1 MSSHHASADI
11 ALPIDA
17 LRGAFEY
24 ERAARPVVVSAPTG
38 SGKST
43 QLPRWCR
50 AAGRVLVV
58 EPRRVACRSLAVRVA
73 ELEGQRLGAGVGYRV
88 RDDDRAGRRTQ
99 IIFAT
104 PGVVLRMLADDPGLA
119 AFATVVI
126 DEFHERSLDVDL
138 LLALLARDRA
148 GGDGALVVMSA
159 TLDGDRIADHLE
171 GIHLAGEGRMF
182 PVEERYLPGSGRAHT
197 LLPDEQ
203 GLERRIVEAVR
214 AAEDDPGDILVFLPG
229 KAEIAA
235 AASAL
240 RGQGDLDVV
249 PLHGGLTLDEQSRAF
264 AGSRRRKVILATNVA
279 ETSLTLPG
287 IGVVIDS
294 GLVRRTRYHGGR
306 GFLTLLPIA
315 ADSAAQRA
323 GRAGRTAAGICYR
336 LWSPEARLR
345 PSTPP
350 EIHRE
355 SLVPLVLS
363 AAACGARVEAL
374 PFLDPPHGH
383 AVEAATEELRA
394 LGAVDAASA
403 LTGRGRALFGLPLD
417 PPHGR
422 LLVEAE
428 QTGALGDAIDLVAAL
443 AVGRPLF
450 RPGFRPDDPRDDLR
464 GGGCDAVAFIRAV
477 RIGQPDRHGLVPFTV
492 QEARR
497 IRRRLRRGFGLSD
510 ERPDDAP
517 IDRRRLAETALAAD
531 PRSAHVAR
539 RRKKS
544 IAWSNGGTE
553 IELGRESA
561 VARELDAPRTPG
573 SKAEQ
578 IDGIVV
584 FETRAIGVGARDT
597 RIIVTCAMPVPIP
610 WLVAAEVGRE
620 RVARVS
626 VKGRGASAKLVSEI
640 ERVHARK
647 VLGSREAVP
656 EGQLARDALARVFLE
671 GRLWKQTRA
680 ATADRLEAR
689 ALHAQVERNAG
700 RAAEDVPSIEDWVAE
715 RVAELGVASG
725 EDLALLSPDDLLA
738 DDLPA
743 WIREQLDKVYP
754 REIKLRDIEFA
765 VRYELARKTVV
776 LEKLRGS
783 RRDPPPLTWLPRF
796 EGLRIVMRD
805 ERGEHPLRSR
815 R

>member
-1 MSSHHASADI
+1 MSARNPTDI
-11 ALPIDA
+11 RLPIDA
-17 LRGAFEY
+17 LRDAFDR
-24 ERAARPVVVSAPTG
+24 ERAAQPVVVSAPTG

-50 AAGRVLVV
+50 RAGRVLVV

-73 ELEGQRLGAGVGYRV
+73 ELEGARLGAGVGYRV
-88 RDDDRAGRRTQ
+88 RDDDRAGARTE
-99 IIFAT
+99 IMFAT

-119 AFATVVI
+119 AFSTVVI

-138 LLALLARDRA
+138 LLALLASQRA
-148 GGDGALVVMSA
+148 GGERALVVMSA
-159 TLDGDRIADHLE
+159 TLDGDRIAEHLS
-171 GIHLAGEGRMF
+171 GVHLAGEGRMF
-182 PVEERYLPGSGRAHT
+182 PVEERYLPGSGRAGT

-203 GLERRIVEAVR
+203 GLERRIVAAVE
-214 AAEDDPGDILVFLPG
+214 AAEHDPGDILVFLPG
-229 KAEIAA
+229 KAEISA

-240 RGQGDLDVV
+240 RGRGGLDIV

-323 GRAGRTAAGICYR
+323 GRAGRTAAGVCYR

-363 AAACGARVEAL
+363 AAACGARVTGL
-374 PFLDPPHGH
+374 PFLDPPHDH
-383 AVEAATEELRA
+383 AVETATAELRS
-394 LGAVDAASA
+394 LGAIDDDSG
-403 LTGRGRALFGLPLD
+403 LTTRGRSLFGLPLD

-422 LLVEAE
+422 LLVEAQ
-428 QTGALGDAIDLVAAL
+428 QTGALEDAIDLVAAL

-450 RPGFRPDDPRDDLR
+450 RHGFQTDDPRDDLR
-464 GGGCDAVAFIRAV
+464 EGGCDAVAFIRAV
-477 RIGQPDRHGLVPFTV
+477 RIGAPDRHGLIPFTL

-497 IRRRLRRGFGLSD
+497 IRQRLRRAFGLPAR
-510 ERPDDAP
+510 RPDDAP
-517 IDRRRLAETALAAD
+517 VDRRRLALTALAAD
-531 PRSAHVAR
+531 PRCAHMAR
-539 RRKKS
+539 RRKKA
-544 IAWSNGGTE
+544 IAWSSGGTE
-553 IELGRESA
+553 IELGRGSA
-561 VARELDAPRTPG
+561 VARELEAPRTPG
-573 SKAEQ
+573 SKSEQ
-578 IDGIVV
+578 IEAIVV
-584 FETRAIGVGARDT
+584 FETRALGVGARDT

-610 WLVAAEVGRE
+610 WLVHAAVGRE
-620 RVARVS
+620 RVARVR
-626 VKGRGASAKLVSEI
+626 VKGRGTSARLVSEI

-647 VLGSREAVP
+647 VLATREAVP
-656 EGQLARDALARVFLE
+656 EGPLAREALARVFLE
-671 GRLWKQTRA
+671 GRLWKQTLAETR
-680 ATADRLEAR
+680 DRLEAR
-689 ALHAQVERNAG
+689 ALHAQLERNQG
-700 RAAEDVPSIEDWVAE
+700 RDAEDVPSVEEWVTA
-715 RVAELGVASG
+715 RVADLGVASG
-725 EDLALLSPDDLLA
+725 DDLALLSPDDLLA
-738 DDLPA
+738 DDLPS
-743 WIREQLDKVYP
+743 WIRDQLDKLYP
-754 REIKLRDIEFA
+754 RQIALRDIEFA
-765 VRYELARKTVV
+765 VHYDLGRKTVI
-776 LEKLRGS
+776 LEKTRGS
-783 RRDPPPLTWLPRF
+783 RRDPPPLSWLPRF